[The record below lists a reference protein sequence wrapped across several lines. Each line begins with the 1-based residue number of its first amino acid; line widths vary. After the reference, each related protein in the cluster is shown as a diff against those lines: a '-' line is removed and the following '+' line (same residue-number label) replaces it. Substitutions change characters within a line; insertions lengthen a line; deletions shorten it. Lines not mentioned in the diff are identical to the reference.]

1 MTKQWENKISL
12 FNRYGSKV
20 FLEHKENNIYYL
32 RGDEEALMAIG
43 VTFDGNLNNIRAID
57 PSGGPFLCIGYILGD
72 KTVTNIEFIK
82 DKGYKV
88 TLKPLHN
95 ETH

>member
-1 MTKQWENKISL
+1 M

-57 PSGGPFLCIGYILGD
+57 PSGGPYISVGSEIIKGYI
-72 KTVTNIEFIK
+72 IESIESTKEGFKIK
-82 DKGYKV
+82 FK
-88 TLKPLHN
+88 
-95 ETH
+95 EQ